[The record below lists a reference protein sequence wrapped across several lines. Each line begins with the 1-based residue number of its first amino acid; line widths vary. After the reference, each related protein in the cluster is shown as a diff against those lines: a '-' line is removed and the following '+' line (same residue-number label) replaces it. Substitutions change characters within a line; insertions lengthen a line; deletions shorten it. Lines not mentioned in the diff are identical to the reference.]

1 MPFVVDKFKSKNGAS
16 VSEEFA
22 LFNWIQET
30 TVYCQPDRS
39 ILDEIDL
46 WHSVWTRL

>member
-1 MPFVVDKFKSKNGAS
+1 MPFVMDKFKSKNGAS
-16 VSEEFA
+16 VSEKFA
-22 LFNWIQET
+22 LLNCIQQET

-46 WHSVWTRL
+46 